1 LRDLIP
7 EAYFDTL
14 ALMNDA
20 PSSILP
26 MSVNEM
32 HLFSYLACI
41 FALFKGEP
49 LGEWGYPFAI
59 TSEGFP
65 FSAQLDVAR
74 EISCSNGRIE
84 LSDNGLMQPR
94 PVELEAEF
102 ETILGVGSWTK
113 RRASLRAATE
123 CALALPMGSIRFAV
137 NRSPGMS
144 TSFFLG
150 QRGQLLEP
158 FDVALLYE
166 EYEVVASVLGSDASD
181 ILSPAVLWL
190 SARIMRKEGNDIEN

>member
-1 LRDLIP
+1 MSDLIP

-20 PSSILP
+20 PSSVLP
-26 MSVNEM
+26 MTVNEM
-32 HLFSYLACI
+32 HLFAYLACI

-49 LGEWGYPFAI
+49 LGDWGYPFAI

-65 FSAQLDVAR
+65 FSAQLDYAR

-84 LSDNGLMQPR
+84 LSDSGLMRPR
-94 PVELEAEF
+94 PTELEAEF
-102 ETILGVGSWTK
+102 ETILRVGSWAK

-158 FDVALLYE
+158 LDVALLYE
-166 EYEVVASVLGSDASD
+166 EYEIVTSVLGSDASD

-190 SARIMRKEGNDIEN
+190 SARIMRKEGDEVEN